1 MKAVILSSLL
11 LLASQANAAGLSM
24 TAGAHA
30 ISIVPTPVNAERT
43 RLDISLEGAGRMN
56 AAGRVIHFHLTCRVD
71 DFMVAKR
78 IVEGVGDCTMTA
90 LGGGSMQAHFQ
101 TLPGI
106 GDRGH
111 LEFSGASG
119 QFAGVTGRMPVA
131 VVVNPNNI
139 GKPVFYVESE

>member
-11 LLASQANAAGLSM
+11 LAAHAHAADLSM

-30 ISIVPTPVNAERT
+30 TSIVPTPVNAERT

-71 DFMVAKR
+71 DLMVAKR
-78 IVEGVGDCTMTA
+78 IVEGVGDCSMTA
-90 LGGGSMQAHFQ
+90 LGGGGVQAHFQ

-111 LEFSGASG
+111 LEFSGGSG
-119 QFAGVTGRMPVA
+119 QFAGVAGRMPVA

-139 GKPVFYVESE
+139 GKPVFYVENE